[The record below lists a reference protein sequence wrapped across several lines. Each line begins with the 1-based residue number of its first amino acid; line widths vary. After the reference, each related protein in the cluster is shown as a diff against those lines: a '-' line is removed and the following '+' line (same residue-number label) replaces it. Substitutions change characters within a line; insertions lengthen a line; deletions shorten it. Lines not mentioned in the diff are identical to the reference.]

1 MCPKKLVRQS
11 DEPGHLTGNP
21 ETAQTTWANKLVLK
35 RGLKTWAQKVLNLN
49 IMPFWA
55 EEPHNEKRIFS
66 YKKLC
71 SMMSCHKT
79 VNIIGSND
87 STTARTASWV
97 VLVVERTECAWM
109 TTIIATLSASVDTTG
124 LNVAFLQQFPVW
136 RDTIII
142 MANKGPI
149 MPSWAQKEKFPIS
162 ALECNK
168 ESAAQGNEPKQ
179 RGAIISI

>member
-1 MCPKKLVRQS
+1 MALQSNCHSWWLITTISIELILNLPGSGTVMMCPKKLVRQS

-35 RGLKTWAQKVLNLN
+35 QGLKTLAQKVLNLN

-55 EEPHNEKRIFS
+55 EEVHNEKRIFS
-66 YKKLC
+66 CKKLC
-71 SMMSCHKT
+71 SIMSCHKT

-124 LNVAFLQQFPVW
+124 LNVAFF
-136 RDTIII
+136 
-142 MANKGPI
+142 A
-149 MPSWAQKEKFPIS
+149 AIS
-162 ALECNK
+162 SVK
-168 ESAAQGNEPKQ
+168 RHYHHYGQ
-179 RGAIISI
+179 